1 MTACRASQ
9 SPYGHLFPCKAAMS
23 VHNCK
28 YQSLLLLIEAQI
40 FWKSFRIF
48 IENGYSRNS
57 VPQFLALCV
66 LAFVIRCTEKGY
78 KAITSHR

>member
-1 MTACRASQ
+1 MTYLSCFAITLWTPFSMQ
-9 SPYGHLFPCKAAMS
+9 SYDVRPQLQVPVAL
-23 VHNCK
+23 V
-28 YQSLLLLIEAQI
+28 LIVAQV
-40 FWKSFRIF
+40 FWKTFRIF

-57 VPQFLALCV
+57 VPQFLALYV